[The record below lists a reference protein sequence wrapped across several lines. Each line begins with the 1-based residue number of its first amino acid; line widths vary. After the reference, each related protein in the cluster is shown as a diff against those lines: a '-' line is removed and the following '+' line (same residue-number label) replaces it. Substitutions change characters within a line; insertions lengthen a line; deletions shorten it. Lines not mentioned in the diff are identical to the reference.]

1 MNLSKFKLFFENQFF
16 GIRYT
21 HKNGEGLMNRDS
33 FDLDKL
39 NDDEYFEVED
49 GFLNLRQPQRSIES
63 LPVIFVFTPEGEENH
78 KNLIRLLKKAS
89 KYGTKRIELPLTD
102 YEIVWNS
109 NDGQL
114 GLIPKQKT

>member
-49 GFLNLRQPQRSIES
+49 GFLKLRQPHQSIHS
-63 LPVIFVFTPEGEENH
+63 LPVIFVFTPEGEKKH

-89 KYGTKRIELPLTD
+89 KYGTKRIKLPLTD